1 MTLNREEYTNQH
13 GAKVPTETTA
23 IQRITKEERKRVRN
37 ILRQWGRTDRETER
51 LEAEYMSIVSE
62 IDALRGLKAL
72 TIDGLPHGN
81 QVTHPTE
88 DTALAVMGMMDRRQ
102 ERLAEIIKRIGE
114 NKKLLARI
122 EYAMVV
128 AKNADFLR
136 RNYHDC
142 VRPMSKLAEEF
153 HVSEPTAWRME
164 NEGIDSIADII

>member
-1 MTLNREEYTNQH
+1 MLKREEYTNQH

-23 IQRITKEERKRVRN
+23 LMHIVKEKRKRIRS
-37 ILRQWGRTDRETER
+37 ILRTWGKTDRETER

-62 IDALRGLKAL
+62 VEALRGLKAV
-72 TIDGLPHGN
+72 TMDGMPHGN
-81 QVTHPTE
+81 KVTHPTE
-88 DTALAVMGMMDRRQ
+88 ETAFAVMGMMERRQ
-102 ERLAEIIKRIGE
+102 DRLAEIIKKIGE

-122 EYAMVV
+122 ECAMVV
-128 AKNADFLR
+128 AKNADLLR

-164 NEGIDSIADII
+164 NEGIDSIADIL

>member
-23 IQRITKEERKRVRN
+23 IMRITKEERKRVRN
-37 ILRQWGRTDRETER
+37 ILRQWGRTDRENER
-51 LEAEYMSIVSE
+51 LEAEYVLIVRE
-62 IDALRGLKAL
+62 IEALRGLQAVNM
-72 TIDGLPHGN
+72 DGMPHGN
-81 QVTHPTE
+81 KVTHPTE
-88 DTALAVMGMMDRRQ
+88 ETALAVMQMMERRQ
-102 ERLAEIIKRIGE
+102 DRLAEIIKRIGE

-153 HVSEPTAWRME
+153 NVSEATAWRME
-164 NEGIDSIADII
+164 KEGVDSISDIL

>member
-1 MTLNREEYTNQH
+1 MALKREEYTNQH

-23 IQRITKEERKRVRN
+23 LMHIVKEKRKRVRN
-37 ILRQWGRTDRETER
+37 ILRQWGRTDRENER
-51 LEAEYMSIVSE
+51 LELEYVNIVQEVS
-62 IDALRGLKAL
+62 ALRGLKAMSM
-72 TIDGLPHGN
+72 DGQPHGN

-88 DTALAVMGMMDRRQ
+88 DTALAVMAMMDRR
-102 ERLAEIIKRIGE
+102 EDRLAEIIKRIAE

-122 EYAMVV
+122 ECAMVV
-128 AKNADFLR
+128 AKNADLLR

-164 NEGIDSIADII
+164 NEGIDSIVDIL

>member
-1 MTLNREEYTNQH
+1 MRREEYTNQH

-23 IQRITKEERKRVRN
+23 LMHIVKRKRVRA
-37 ILRQWGRTDRETER
+37 ILRTWGKTDRETER
-51 LEAEYMSIVSE
+51 LEAEYMAIVGE
-62 IDALRGLKAL
+62 VEALRGLKAM
-72 TIDGLPHGN
+72 TMDGMPHGN
-81 QVTHPTE
+81 KVTHPTE
-88 DTALAVMGMMDRRQ
+88 ETAIAVMGMMDRRQ
-102 ERLAEIIKRIGE
+102 DRLAEIIKRIGE

-128 AKNADFLR
+128 AKNADLLR

-153 HVSEPTAWRME
+153 NVSEATAWRME